1 MCTYIASWILET
13 VLILFLPKMCS
24 VTTGMEAAVSEHC
37 TSKFSVLLQLSFLQA
52 LTLVVCKPK
61 YTWEYS
67 ALKKQ
72 KQKQKRHLGFT
83 SDLLSQN
90 LWDVASEIL
99 LKKEVSQDYS
109 DSWNVESYWSI
120 PMFPKPSLYK

>member
-1 MCTYIASWILET
+1 MCTYIASWIPET
-13 VLILFLPKMCS
+13 VLTILFLPKMCS
-24 VTTGMEAAVSEHC
+24 VATGMEAAVSEHC
-37 TSKFSVLLQLSFLQA
+37 TSKFRVLLQLSFLQA

-67 ALKKQ
+67 ALK

-109 DSWNVESYWSI
+109 GSWNVGSYWSI